1 MSGSELLTDCATD
14 CVMVRMS
21 GSEPPIDGAKKWAT
35 ARMSGPECQTNCDSD
50 CATARMSGS
59 QSQSLHTAALV
70 RTHTGLS
77 LQSERAHQH
86 DVLTP
91 AIPNTPRKQCCVK
104 CMQQVCNC
112 PNKTTVQDSR
122 VLTMCGCPKYL
133 KNNCPKPF

>member
-91 AIPNTPRKQCCVK
+91 AIPTHTEKTMLCEVSATGVQLSKQ
-104 CMQQVCNC
+104 
-112 PNKTTVQDSR
+112 
-122 VLTMCGCPKYL
+122 
-133 KNNCPKPF
+133 NNCSRLEGVDHV